1 MLTIQSI
8 SGRWRALGLLVGLL
22 FLQTASSGG
31 LVAQEVTPPVDWELT
46 SVTEPTQR
54 LFAAAG
60 GALFASASQRLLR
73 SDDGGATWQQI
84 TLPPDS
90 TVAAIDPT
98 NADIQYAAGGQGIYR
113 TDDDG
118 ASWQLSL
125 GYGPG
130 IGYEV
135 SRLAVSAADHD
146 LLYVGIKGAAGGSP
160 MGHFLRSLDGGQT
173 WQLLQTEQLSLCDWS
188 VLLLQPHPMDA
199 RRVFRATA
207 CLAGRTF
214 GAPLEASSD
223 TGATWAAIYNADL
236 SGRPLG
242 GYPLVLAASRAA
254 PGRYYLAANRDARL
268 GGSGV
273 FRSDDDGAT
282 WTGVLASRGGGTP
295 GYQQPDDDP
304 DAPNVRLGGLVVNPG
319 DVERV
324 YVGQLSYTQY
334 PPQDPVAGGVLA
346 SLDAG
351 TSWNPLGQDLGGVN
365 DLILGD
371 DGQTLYAATNQGVW
385 RIMLR

>member
-1 MLTIQSI
+1 MLTLQSLLA
-8 SGRWRALGLLVGLL
+8 RWRAIGLLVGLL
-22 FLQTASSGG
+22 FLQTASSGR

-46 SVTEPTQR
+46 SLTEPTQR

-73 SDDGGATWQQI
+73 SDDGGATW
-84 TLPPDS
+84 LPIRLPANS
-90 TVAAIDPT
+90 TVAAVDPT
-98 NADIQYAAGGQGIYR
+98 NADIQYAAGGEGLYR

-118 ASWQLSL
+118 ASWRLSL
-125 GYGPG
+125 RYGPS

-146 LLYVGIKGAAGGSP
+146 LLLVAMRGSP
-160 MGHFLRSLDGGQT
+160 GASSMAYLRSLDGGQT
-173 WQLLQTEQLSLCDWS
+173 WQVLQTEQLSLCSWS

-199 RRVFRATA
+199 RRVFRAAA

-223 TGATWAAIYNADL
+223 TGATWAAIYNADP
-236 SGRPLG
+236 SDRPLG

-273 FRSDDDGAT
+273 FRSDDDGVT
-282 WTGVLASRGGGTP
+282 WTGVLTSRGGGTP
-295 GYQQPDDDP
+295 GYQGPDDDP
-304 DAPNVRLGGLVVNPG
+304 DAPNVRLGGLVTDPG
-319 DVERV
+319 DVDRV
-324 YVGQLSYTQY
+324 YVGRLSYTQY

-346 SLDAG
+346 SLDGG

-365 DLILGD
+365 DLILGG

-385 RIMLR
+385 RIMRR

>member
-1 MLTIQSI
+1 LI
-8 SGRWRALGLLVGLL
+8 GGLL
-22 FLQTASSGG
+22 FLQIATSGG
-31 LVAQEVTPPVDWELT
+31 LVAQEVTPPLDWELT
-46 SVTEPTQR
+46 SLTEPTQH

-73 SDDGGATWQQI
+73 SDDGGATWQPI
-84 TLPPDS
+84 SLPAES
-90 TVAAIDPT
+90 TVAAVDPT
-98 NADIQYAAGGQGIYR
+98 NADIQYAAGGQGVYR
-113 TDDDG
+113 TDDNG
-118 ASWQLSL
+118 ATWRLSL
-125 GYGPG
+125 RYGPG

-146 LLYVGIKGAAGGSP
+146 LLFAGMKDPAGVSS
-160 MGHFLRSLDGGQT
+160 MGYLRSPDGGRT
-173 WQLLQTEQLSLCDWS
+173 WQVLQIEQPSLCDWS

-199 RRVFRATA
+199 RRVFRAAA

-214 GAPLEASSD
+214 GAPLEASRD
-223 TGATWAAIYNADL
+223 TGATWAAIYNADA

-242 GYPLVLAASRAA
+242 GYPLALAASRAA

-273 FRSDDDGAT
+273 FRSDDDGVT
-282 WTGVLASRGGGTP
+282 WTGLLAFRGGGTP
-295 GYQQPDDDP
+295 GFQQPDDDP
-304 DAPNVRLGGLVVNPG
+304 DAPDVRLGGLVVDPA

-324 YVGQLSYTQY
+324 YVGQLSYSRY

-346 SLDAG
+346 SLDGG
-351 TSWNPLGQDLGGVN
+351 TSWTPLGRDLGGVN
-365 DLILGD
+365 DLISGG

-385 RIMLR
+385 RIMPR